1 MSGSAIEVASLFA
14 TLSLNDTMTRQLRAA
29 GGSVDSFGDRMQRV
43 GRNVTAFGAGVGQA
57 LSPLTNFFTSGID
70 VAADFERSMAEI
82 QARTGITADELARV
96 QEVALQMG
104 ADTAFSAQ
112 QAADAFLQ
120 LLSSGQTMEQA
131 ISTLPSVLSA
141 AAASGMELGAAADG
155 VTDVLAMFGLEV
167 SDAESVVNSL
177 SKAAGASSATM
188 PDLLDALSNVGPVA
202 SQFGMS
208 VNETVAALAA
218 LSENGIKGAEA
229 GTALKSMLLQMAQN
243 TPAATAAWEEL
254 GTSLYDANG
263 NMRDMDTVLDELGAA
278 LSELPVEEQNR
289 LMMDLAGSY
298 GIMALSALTGRVG
311 ISEMEDAM
319 TAAAGA
325 AEVADARMAGW
336 SGANEAL
343 QGSLETLQIQALTPL
358 MENVLTPL
366 VQELTTVV
374 NSVTEW
380 VEANPELASTL
391 ITILGA
397 GVLLLSVMV
406 PLGIAVSAAGTAFG
420 ALAAA
425 AGVIGGVMG
434 TAIGP
439 ILMVGAAVGAVIA
452 QINEF
457 NRLVGAGAAAAGA
470 AADANG
476 ITNDQLWDVVQ
487 REAQAQWGPE
497 MGYAI
502 GSYMYYQIPGRAAG
516 GPVTGGSPY
525 MVGEEG
531 PELFVPHSS
540 GAIIPNGA
548 MSGGVVV
555 NLTTIGTGER
565 DVADFLLRALRD
577 RGL

>member
-1 MSGSAIEVASLFA
+1 MPGALEVVSLYA
-14 TLSLNDTMTRQLRAA
+14 TLSLNDTMTRGLRQA
-29 GGSVDSFGDRMQRV
+29 GREAESFGQRMQRT
-43 GRNVTAFGAGVGQA
+43 GRSISAFGAGMSQA
-57 LSPLTNFFTSGID
+57 LSPVTDFLTGGIN

-96 QEVALQMG
+96 QDVALEMG
-104 ADTAFSAQ
+104 AATAFSAQ